1 MAGQPKLNLYKF
13 VSVPS
18 GGKKLQNGTSLVKAF
33 NNIGAT
39 LNSSVIITKQLY
51 EVVLKQ
57 THDRIKQ
64 QQRDERR
71 LGRSRD
77 AASEAKQEGT
87 GKKGAASV
95 VKNFFSSETPNFFRG
110 IANLATFFFRAFVIK
125 NVLNWLANPQNRE
138 KIVKLVEGIG
148 KILGFLWN
156 WAKSGVFNTLD
167 GLSKMFGNG
176 NWIEKLVGFGQ
187 FIAGLATLF
196 LGVRWLKNPLNLVK
210 DFKFV
215 LTTLWKG
222 LTSAKARLIARAG
235 LNVLRNPVVLGVAAV
250 GATAYL
256 ANKVTGQQDAAK
268 VQTENAA
275 KVQQGKSLSV
285 PGVGGVGD
293 VAPKPMLEG
302 AAEGGIKQQ
311 GSPMKPLSALP
322 SVMKGGSASAP
333 PGAGRSSFKGR
344 SSGSGADMTN
354 KVSKAMFLPFRV
366 VGAGLLAAMAG
377 SLSMMGPFGVMLLP
391 MITSLM
397 GPIAGY
403 FGLPA
408 TLVKTIASKGG
419 KIFGGKGFGDN
430 LASLFGK
437 GKGSKGKGKTTGQF
451 KPSGDTTVLGLL
463 SDILA
468 ALMFINGK
476 GSSSS
481 SATPTP
487 TPTPTPKPTAPK
499 AGDRQITNF
508 KSGDSKVQALKG
520 TTEDLENKGYTY
532 VGGTNNQFFRD
543 KQGRFYNAKQDGQT
557 QGFFGMG
564 RTDLFTLS
572 AADQADVDKYNKLT
586 AAKLKENTGSE
597 TGTDKPNR
605 SVGGWING
613 PMTGYPVSLDGG
625 NSVSFIGHGK
635 EWVGGFA
642 KGGSTGNAFVIPYN
656 TPATRKDPSL
666 TAKRYSQAK
675 RLGAALPDNERI
687 TNNGS
692 IVKNTAPGR
701 ADGGIV
707 AAAKKA
713 VSEGKQGPATPPC
726 ASWVRMV
733 LGLAGHPAAGKVTSK
748 GDLDPD
754 GTKYNGPNFA
764 ASFAGSDLGAV
775 IRSQS
780 SLEGGDIV
788 LHKNTY
794 GNYPAGAITHVS
806 IASEDGQIYHQSTS
820 GGAPKKGGIFNFAAG
835 IRLGGSGS
843 IGNGEDG
850 QGEDDGMSLEAALD
864 MLRQGQSAVF
874 DTYGLKAPVAPT
886 TPTAATSDRDKAK
899 RDAKDKTRNDR
910 AKLNPVPVTGKQ
922 AVSPAASSG
931 AAIPPSVEVAKASD
945 IFNYAPTLSLF
956 QVNW

>member
-18 GGKKLQNGTSLVKAF
+18 AGKKLQSGTSLVKAF

-51 EVVLKQ
+51 EAVLKQ
-57 THDRIKQ
+57 TQDRIKQ

-71 LGRSRD
+71 LGKSRD

-87 GKKGAASV
+87 GKKGAASA
-95 VKNFFSSETPNFFRG
+95 VKNFFSESTPNFFRG
-110 IANLATFFFRAFVIK
+110 IANLATFFLRAFVIK
-125 NVLNWLANPQNRE
+125 NVLNWLADPSNRE

-275 KVQQGKSLSV
+275 RAQQGKSLPV

-293 VAPKPMLEG
+293 VPASPMLEG

-311 GSPMKPLSALP
+311 GSPMKPLSSLP
-322 SVMKGGSASAP
+322 SVMKGKGGPTSSPVAGKTASKATSA
-333 PGAGRSSFKGR
+333 
-344 SSGSGADMTN
+344 ADMTN
-354 KVSKAMFLPFRV
+354 KVSKAMFLPFKV

-408 TLVKTIASKGG
+408 ALVKTIAAKGG

-437 GKGSKGKGKTTGQF
+437 GKGSKGKGKATGQF

-481 SATPTP
+481 STTPTP
-487 TPTPTPKPTAPK
+487 TPTPTPKPAAPK
-499 AGDRQITNF
+499 AGSTQIKNF
-508 KSGDSKVQALKG
+508 KAGDSKVQALKG
-520 TTEDLENKGYTY
+520 TTQDLENKGYTY

-543 KQGRFYNAKQDGQT
+543 KQGRFYRAKQDGQT

-572 AADQADVDKYNKLT
+572 AADQADADKYNELT
-586 AAKLKENTGSE
+586 AAKLKANTGSS

-605 SVGGWING
+605 SVGGWITG

-642 KGGSTGNAFVIPYN
+642 KGGSTGNAFVIPYD

-666 TAKRYSQAK
+666 TSKRYSQAK
-675 RLGAALPDNERI
+675 RLGARLPDNDRI
-687 TNNGS
+687 THKGS

-707 AAAKKA
+707 SAAKKA
-713 VSEGKQGPATPPC
+713 VSEGKRGPATPPC

-733 LGLAGHPAAGKVTSK
+733 LGMAGHPAADKVTSK
-748 GDLDPD
+748 GDLDPQ
-754 GTKYNGPNFA
+754 GTAYNGRDFA
-764 ASFAGSDLGAV
+764 ASFAGSDMGTV
-775 IRSQS
+775 VKSQS

-806 IASEDGQIYHQSTS
+806 IASGDGQIYHQSTS

-843 IGNGEDG
+843 IGGDGEGG
-850 QGEDDGMSLEAALD
+850 QDEEMSLEAALN
-864 MLRQGQSAVF
+864 MIRQGQSAVF
-874 DTYGLKAPVAPT
+874 DTYGMKAPVAPT
-886 TPTAATSDRDKAK
+886 TPTAATDNRDKAK
-899 RDAKDKTRNDR
+899 RDAKDKARTDR
-910 AKLNPVPVTGKQ
+910 AKLNPVPVVGKS
-922 AVSPAASSG
+922 AVSQASAPA
-931 AAIPPSVEVAKASD
+931 AAIPPTAEVAKASD